1 MSLLE
6 LEKLLKEL
14 PPMMSGSMEKAVD
27 KAIKFGAVFAE
38 VCYPQPHRTGKTLTP
53 VS

>member
-6 LEKLLKEL
+6 LENLLKEF

-27 KAIKFGAVFAE
+27 KALKYGAVFAE
-38 VCYPQPHRTGKTLTP
+38 VSYPTST
-53 VS
+53 